1 VDKKKLEELCL
12 EKIRAHNKDLTD
24 EEVKKIAQNAAQ

>member
-12 EKIRAHNKDLTD
+12 EKIRDNKDLTD
-24 EEVKKIAQNAAQ
+24 EEVKKNAKNAAQ